1 MVELDKYEGALF
13 RMHRARLRE
22 QALRRQAEL
31 PALKSAQMTWPP
43 NPVAAGS
50 ARDEGSSSEPSR

>member
-1 MVELDKYEGALF
+1 VVELDKYEGALF
-13 RMHRARLRE
+13 RLHRARLRE

-43 NPVAAGS
+43 NPIAGS
-50 ARDEGSSSEPSR
+50 ARDEGSSSEPIR